1 MRHIDTIILVEDI
14 EVSRR
19 FYEEIMGLDVLHD
32 WGNMI
37 VFSERFS
44 IHKADALQPESD
56 IRHHI
61 KQGRQGSN
69 NVILYFE
76 TPDIEKEYSRITCKG
91 ARILHGIVEVPWQK
105 IFRIYDPDDHIIE
118 IGNPF

>member
-37 VFSERFS
+37 VFRERFS
-44 IHKADALQPESD
+44 IHKADTLQPEGE
-56 IRHHI
+56 IKHHI
-61 KQGRQGSN
+61 KQGRQGAN

-76 TPDIEKEYSRITCKG
+76 TPDIDKEYQRIADKG
-91 ARILHGIVEVPWQK
+91 VRILHGIVEVPWQK
-105 IFRIYDPDDHIIE
+105 LFRIYDPDDHIIE